1 MSHGRGNLTTD
12 AASEDDRVYCRRV
25 LPLVSRTFAL
35 NIRLLGGEMQE
46 AVRVAYLLCRAA
58 DAVEDTWPGSASQVR
73 TRFAALLASL
83 DNEPG
88 AAETLATE
96 AAAAAGNRPDMQ
108 LLTQLPRVLRVLAG
122 LPRAEALAVRDG
134 VRTLSQGMQRYAV
147 RAVERGAQVP
157 HLDDEAELHD
167 YCYVVA
173 GCVGEM
179 LTRLFA
185 HTGGL
190 PEEDDAQATRL
201 ALSPVVGEALQL
213 TNILLDWPSDARGGR
228 CYLPAA
234 WLAQHGLEPATL
246 LEPRHR
252 EATRELVLRLEGLA
266 HAALDRVPDYL
277 ELVPPRFARYRLFC
291 LWPALWARAS
301 LRVIEHEPHYPFGDI
316 RPRLSRQTLWAEV
329 GRSLLAGHS
338 RRGVQWLLRPT
349 PDSLEA

>member
-1 MSHGRGNLTTD
+1 MSHGRDNLATD
-12 AASEDDRVYCRRV
+12 AMYEDDRGYCRQV

-58 DAVEDTWPGSASQVR
+58 DAVEDTWAGTAPEVR
-73 TRFAALLASL
+73 ARFALLLASL
-83 DNEPG
+83 DG
-88 AAETLATE
+88 DAQAAEALARD
-96 AAAAAGNRPDMQ
+96 ASAVAGNRPDMR
-108 LLTQLPRVLRVLAG
+108 LLTHLPAVLRVLGG
-122 LPRAEALAVRDG
+122 LPRPEAEAVRVG
-134 VRTLSQGMQRYAV
+134 VRTLSLGMERYAV
-147 RAVERGAQVP
+147 RAIERGPHVP

-185 HTGGL
+185 HTGAL
-190 PEEDDAQATRL
+190 PPDDDAQAARL
-201 ALSPVVGEALQL
+201 ALSPIVGEALQL
-213 TNILLDWPSDARGGR
+213 TNILLDWPSDARRGR
-228 CYLPAA
+228 CYLPAT
-234 WLAQHGLEPATL
+234 WLARHGLEPATL

-277 ELVPPRFARYRLFC
+277 ALVPPRFARYRLFC

-301 LRVIEHEPHYPFGDI
+301 LRVIDHDPQFPFGDI
-316 RPRLSRQTLWAEV
+316 RPRLSRHAVWSEV
-329 GRSLLAGHS
+329 ARSLLAGHT
-338 RRGVQWLLRPT
+338 RAGVQWLLRPT
-349 PDSLEA
+349 PVSLEA

>member
-1 MSHGRGNLTTD
+1 MSHGRGNLTIVG
-12 AASEDDRVYCRRV
+12 ASADDRAYCRQV

-58 DAVEDTWPGSASQVR
+58 DAVEDTWPGTAAEVHS
-73 TRFAALLASL
+73 RFATLLASL
-83 DNEPG
+83 DGQPE
-88 AAETLATE
+88 AAEALANE
-96 AAAAAGNRPDMQ
+96 AATVAGNRPDMQ
-108 LLTQLPRVLRVLAG
+108 LLKHLPKVLRVLAG
-122 LPRAEALAVRDG
+122 LPRAEGQAVRDG

-147 RAVERGAQVP
+147 RAIERGPHVP

-185 HTGGL
+185 HTAGL
-190 PEEDDAQATRL
+190 PEHDDAQTSRL

-234 WLAQHGLEPATL
+234 WLARHGLEPATL

-277 ELVPPRFARYRLFC
+277 ALVPPRFARYRLFC

-301 LRVIEHEPHYPFGDI
+301 LRLVEHDPQFPFGNI

-329 GRSLLAGHS
+329 GRSLLAGHT